1 MKLSIMN
8 PVVTVN
14 NGRLKGK
21 KCQTENNKEFFVFKG
36 IPYAKPPVGD
46 LRFSVPV
53 PPESWEGIR
62 DATQDCNICAQFDK
76 LTQNVIGD
84 EDCLYLN
91 VYTPTLSNNDSGPL
105 PVMVFIHGGGFLF
118 GHGTDDSAHG
128 PDYLIEKNVVVV
140 SFNYRLGIFGFL
152 CLDHKDA
159 PGNMGLRDQVLALKW
174 VQKNIKIFNGD
185 PENVT
190 VFGFS
195 AGGASIEYLIL
206 SPMAKGLFHKCIA
219 QSGSSLLP
227 WAHSRKIKALAH
239 KLVQGK
245 AINDDEQLLKHLK
258 GMSAKELV
266 LVSTQAIISNFW
278 RGGIH
283 FGFVPT
289 VETSGQWE
297 TFLDENPYDLLSQ
310 GKLMKVPYIAGVCS
324 REGLLTLPHAAERLA
339 NLCKDKNFIDFL
351 HFDVDNTE
359 KTELQN
365 KLKQIYLESDQTY
378 GGSDAFAI
386 DFFSDVDF
394 FGGGFVSMTLI
405 AKATSPVYFYEFAY
419 DGGLNYL
426 KKKYNINKE
435 GACHGDDGGYLIKS
449 NVLGGPI
456 SETDKIVRKRL
467 VEMWTNFARCG
478 DPTPIVNDLITTKWE
493 PIAETG
499 IVFMYIDDKLT
510 MKEEKDLYPTR
521 AKLYK
526 ELYAKYPIQ
535 S

>member
-1 MKLSIMN
+1 MN
-8 PVVTVN
+8 LVVAVT
-14 NGRLKGK
+14 NGRLRGK
-21 KCQTENNKEFFVFKG
+21 KCQTENSKDFFVFKG

-62 DATQDCNICAQFDK
+62 DATQDCNICAQFDD
-76 LTQNVIGD
+76 LTKTVIGD

-91 VYTPTLSNNDSGPL
+91 VYTPILPSNNTAPL
-105 PVMVFIHGGGFLF
+105 PVMVFIHGGGFVC
-118 GHGTDDSAHG
+118 GHGTDDSEHV
-128 PDYLIEKNVVVV
+128 PDYLIEKDVVVV
-140 SFNYRLGIFGFL
+140 TFNYRLGIFGFL
-152 CLDHKDA
+152 CLDRKDA

-174 VQKNIKIFNGD
+174 VQENINKFNGD
-185 PENVT
+185 PGNVT
-190 VFGFS
+190 VFGIS
-195 AGGASIEYLIL
+195 AGGVSIEYLML
-206 SPMAKGLFHKCIA
+206 SPMAQGLFHKGIA

-227 WAHSRKIKALAH
+227 WGFSSKIKALAH

-258 GMSAKELV
+258 ELPAKELV
-266 LVSTQAIISNFW
+266 LITVKAVLSNTW

-289 VETSGQWE
+289 VEKSGKWE
-297 TFLDENPYDLLSQ
+297 TFLDEKPYNLLAQ
-310 GKLMKVPYIAGVCS
+310 GKFAKIPYITGVCS
-324 REGLLTLPHAAERLA
+324 REGLLTINEAAERLA

-351 HFDVDNTE
+351 HFAVDDTD
-359 KTELQN
+359 KIELQN
-365 KLKQIYLESDQTY
+365 KLKKVYLESDQSY
-378 GGSDAFAI
+378 NGNDAFAI

-478 DPTPIVNDLITTKWE
+478 DPTPKLDDLITTKWE

-499 IVFMYIDDKLT
+499 VVFMYIDDKLT
-510 MKEEKDLYPTR
+510 MKEEKDLYPAR

-526 ELYAKYPIQ
+526 ELYAKYPIE